1 MSAPSL
7 RPEAVIKEVLKTKS
21 GIVAAILLLLIISL
35 VIAVP
40 IYAPYDVVKTWND
53 PEAWLSNPKNAAP
66 IWVERLIGK
75 RLPRNIFLGDE
86 NFSRRGFNVTY
97 RDFTIKKIILRAR
110 FEYPY
115 DDFPSHIRVEVLAKT
130 NSSLR
135 VSAEFIRPDG
145 AAVQLFDE
153 TISREM
159 PRLLM
164 GTEGERFHRVA
175 EAFYL
180 DVTGRRPEAVVPE
193 AILMASKESLIRGEP
208 EVLKGR
214 YALRLEVTS
223 FNLSDDVEVELQL
236 YGRVYGLAGT
246 DSKGRDLLIGIL
258 WGAPVALAFSLTAA
272 VVSTLIQTLFGI
284 LSGYLGG
291 RVDEVIQRFTEFMM
305 IIPMLPIMI
314 LVSFVY
320 RISIWTLLVIVIVFS
335 LVGSTTKVVRSMVP
349 QIKEESYIL
358 AAISYG
364 ASPWR
369 IMFLHIFPRVLP
381 YTFSILALSVPG
393 YVFLEAALS
402 YLGLGDPVLPTWGRI
417 LGDAYTSGAAYYGYW
432 WWILIPAGCI
442 MMTALAFALLGYAFD
457 KVVNPRLREM

>member
-1 MSAPSL
+1 
-7 RPEAVIKEVLKTKS
+7 
-21 GIVAAILLLLIISL
+21 
-35 VIAVP
+35 
-40 IYAPYDVVKTWND
+40 
-53 PEAWLSNPKNAAP
+53 
-66 IWVERLIGK
+66 
-75 RLPRNIFLGDE
+75 
-86 NFSRRGFNVTY
+86 
-97 RDFTIKKIILRAR
+97 
-110 FEYPY
+110 
-115 DDFPSHIRVEVLAKT
+115 
-130 NSSLR
+130 
-135 VSAEFIRPDG
+135 
-145 AAVQLFDE
+145 
-153 TISREM
+153 
-159 PRLLM
+159 
-164 GTEGERFHRVA
+164 
-175 EAFYL
+175 
-180 DVTGRRPEAVVPE
+180 
-193 AILMASKESLIRGEP
+193 
-208 EVLKGR
+208 
-214 YALRLEVTS
+214 
-223 FNLSDDVEVELQL
+223 
-236 YGRVYGLAGT
+236 
-246 DSKGRDLLIGIL
+246 
-258 WGAPVALAFSLTAA
+258 PVALAFSLTAA

-314 LVSFVY
+314 LISFVY